1 MMSLLNV
8 FRPVG
13 ARMLEIAERDGVVVD
28 RTPAERQACLRL
40 NAKGLLRRDRR
51 DAATWYP
58 VIRRASR

>member
-1 MMSLLNV
+1 MGILTLI
-8 FRPVG
+8 RPVG
-13 ARMLEIAERDGVVVD
+13 ARMLETAERDGVVVD

-58 VIRRASR
+58 VIRRARR